1 MKTSQDFNENFEQYN
16 AQIEKEIANLNRM
29 REEMQANGAVAQQI
43 INDLEPVLAKLH
55 LTIDSFTMNRPDKEK
70 ASNRGR
76 LNLTLNS
83 DGKFKFIQFRGYTSR
98 GAGKNESRLD
108 SKAEKICEAVMAALQ
123 NPVNELRCSVN
134 PFSLEVRDGKET
146 SNWRTWL
153 CYRKAQ
159 NSINRFRS

>member
-1 MKTSQDFNENFEQYN
+1 MKTSQDFNSNFEQYN
-16 AQIEKEIANLNRM
+16 EQIEMEIANLNRM
-29 REEMQANGAVAQQI
+29 RNEMQANGAVAQQI

-70 ASNRGR
+70 ASHRGR

-108 SKAEKICEAVMAALQ
+108 SKAEKICETVQGALRDSI
-123 NPVNELRCSVN
+123 NELRCSVN

-146 SNWRTWL
+146 GRVLMDISYN
-153 CYRKAQ
+153 
-159 NSINRFRS
+159 F

>member
-1 MKTSQDFNENFEQYN
+1 MKTAQDFNSNFEQYN

-29 REEMQANGAVAQQI
+29 RDDLQANGAVAQQI

-76 LNLTLNS
+76 LSLHLMS

-134 PFSLEVRDGKET
+134 PFSLEVRDEKET
-146 SNWRTWL
+146 GRVLMDISYN
-153 CYRKAQ
+153 
-159 NSINRFRS
+159 F

>member
-55 LTIDSFTMNRPDKEK
+55 LTIDSFTMNRPAQRN
-70 ASNRGR
+70 ASHRGR
-76 LNLTLNS
+76 LSLHLVS

-98 GAGKNESRLD
+98 GAGKHESRLD

-146 SNWRTWL
+146 GRVLMDISYN
-153 CYRKAQ
+153 
-159 NSINRFRS
+159 F

>member
-1 MKTSQDFNENFEQYN
+1 MKTSQDFNSNFEQYN
-16 AQIEKEIANLNRM
+16 EQIEMEIANLNRM
-29 REEMQANGAVAQQI
+29 RNEIQTNGAVAQQI

-70 ASNRGR
+70 ASHRGR

-98 GAGKNESRLD
+98 GEGKNKSRLD
-108 SKAEKICEAVMAALQ
+108 SKAEKICETVQGALRDSI
-123 NPVNELRCSVN
+123 NELRCSVN

-146 SNWRTWL
+146 GRVLMDISYN
-153 CYRKAQ
+153 
-159 NSINRFRS
+159 F

>member
-1 MKTSQDFNENFEQYN
+1 MKTAQDFNNNFEQYN

-29 REEMQANGAVAQQI
+29 REEFQANGAVAQQI

-55 LTIDSFTMNRPDKEK
+55 LTIGEFTMNRPDKEK
-70 ASNRGR
+70 ASNRGI
-76 LNLTLNS
+76 LNLTLPS
-83 DGKFKFIQFRGYTSR
+83 DGKFKFIKFRGYTSR

-108 SKAEKICEAVMAALQ
+108 SKAEKICEAVQAALQ

-146 SNWRTWL
+146 GRVLMDISYN
-153 CYRKAQ
+153 
-159 NSINRFRS
+159 F

>member
-1 MKTSQDFNENFEQYN
+1 MKTSQDFNSNFEQYN
-16 AQIEKEIANLNRM
+16 EQIEMEIANLNRM
-29 REEMQANGAVAQQI
+29 RNEMQANGAVAQQI

-70 ASNRGR
+70 ASHRGR

-98 GAGKNESRLD
+98 GSGKNESRLD
-108 SKAEKICEAVMAALQ
+108 SKAEKICETVQGALRDSI
-123 NPVNELRCSVN
+123 NELRCSVN

-146 SNWRTWL
+146 GRVLMDISYN
-153 CYRKAQ
+153 
-159 NSINRFRS
+159 F

>member
-1 MKTSQDFNENFEQYN
+1 MKTSQDFNSNFEQYN
-16 AQIEKEIANLNRM
+16 EQIEMEIANLNRM
-29 REEMQANGAVAQQI
+29 RNEMQANGAVAQQI

-70 ASNRGR
+70 ASHRGR

-98 GAGKNESRLD
+98 GAGKNESLLD
-108 SKAEKICEAVMAALQ
+108 SKAEKICETVQGALRDSI
-123 NPVNELRCSVN
+123 NELRCSVN

-146 SNWRTWL
+146 GRVLMDISYN
-153 CYRKAQ
+153 
-159 NSINRFRS
+159 F

>member
-1 MKTSQDFNENFEQYN
+1 MKTSQDFNSNFEQYN
-16 AQIEKEIANLNRM
+16 EQIEMEIANLNRM
-29 REEMQANGAVAQQI
+29 RNEIQANGAVAQQI

-70 ASNRGR
+70 ASHRGR
-76 LNLTLNS
+76 LSLHLMS

-108 SKAEKICEAVMAALQ
+108 SKAEKICETVQGALRDSI
-123 NPVNELRCSVN
+123 NELRCSVN

-146 SNWRTWL
+146 GRVLMDISYN
-153 CYRKAQ
+153 
-159 NSINRFRS
+159 F

>member
-16 AQIEKEIANLNRM
+16 AQIEKEITNLNRM
-29 REEMQANGAVAQQI
+29 REEIQANGAVAQQI

-76 LNLTLNS
+76 LSLNLMS

-134 PFSLEVRDGKET
+134 PFSLEVRNGKET
-146 SNWRTWL
+146 GCVLMLISYN
-153 CYRKAQ
+153 
-159 NSINRFRS
+159 F

>member
-70 ASNRGR
+70 ASNRGT
-76 LNLTLNS
+76 LNLTLPS
-83 DGKFKFIQFRGYTSR
+83 DGKFRFIKFRGYTSR
-98 GAGKNESRLD
+98 GSGKNEDRLCE
-108 SKAEKICEAVMAALQ
+108 KAEKISETVMAALQ
-123 NPVNELRCSVN
+123 NPENELRCSVN
-134 PFSLEVRDGKET
+134 QFSLETRDDKET
-146 SNWRTWL
+146 GRVLMTISYN
-153 CYRKAQ
+153 
-159 NSINRFRS
+159 F

>member
-1 MKTSQDFNENFEQYN
+1 MKTSQDFNSNFEQYN
-16 AQIEKEIANLNRM
+16 EQIEMEIANLNRM
-29 REEMQANGAVAQQI
+29 RNEMQANGAVVQQI

-70 ASNRGR
+70 ASHRGR
-76 LNLTLNS
+76 LSLTLNS

-108 SKAEKICEAVMAALQ
+108 SKAEKICETVQGALRDSI
-123 NPVNELRCSVN
+123 NELRCAVN

-146 SNWRTWL
+146 GRVLMDISYN
-153 CYRKAQ
+153 
-159 NSINRFRS
+159 F

>member
-1 MKTSQDFNENFEQYN
+1 MS
-16 AQIEKEIANLNRM
+16 NLNRM
-29 REEMQANGAVAQQI
+29 LQEFASNGVVAQQI

-76 LNLTLNS
+76 LSLHLMS

-108 SKAEKICEAVMAALQ
+108 SKAEKICEAVMAASEPCKRTPLFSQ
-123 NPVNELRCSVN
+123 PVQ
-134 PFSLEVRDGKET
+134 P
-146 SNWRTWL
+146 
-153 CYRKAQ
+153 
-159 NSINRFRS
+159 